1 MLGVPRLDSELISHE
16 GPRVHQQ
23 LDRRLIQFFD
33 TYSNAEY
40 DLWRGGTVKGSTE
53 QAQVFKSLYG
63 EQWKLEAEVRSAFRE
78 DIP

>member
-1 MLGVPRLDSELISHE
+1 MLGVPRLDSDLIPHE
-16 GPRVHQQ
+16 DPRVHQQ
-23 LDRRLIQFFD
+23 LDRRLTQFFD

-53 QAQVFKSLYG
+53 AAQVFKSLYG
-63 EQWKLEAEVRSAFRE
+63 EQWKLESEVRSAFRE